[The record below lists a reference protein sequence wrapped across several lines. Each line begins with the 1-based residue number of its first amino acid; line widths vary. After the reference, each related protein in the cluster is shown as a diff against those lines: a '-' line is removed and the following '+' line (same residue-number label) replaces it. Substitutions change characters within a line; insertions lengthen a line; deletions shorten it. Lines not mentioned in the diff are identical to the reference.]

1 MYLHST
7 LTCRSGSA
15 LMLSLIYSEMLKTL
29 RLYGLL
35 DFDEEI
41 YFPHDLN
48 GRPRGYDKRRSKFCD
63 EPNIMTAKSL
73 LVEILQ
79 TLKGMFWPFQ
89 SNQSSSLFLNAVA
102 ANHHGPGNV
111 GGSQAR
117 SHGNIRLMRGVWTN
131 VRFGDM
137 RRALAACERLILLN
151 HNPCELRDYAALLY
165 HCGYYKDCLQYL
177 TSYQN
182 AMVGQPR
189 TNPLEMLEDDA
200 VNTLTARVNLILA
213 EDGWDSHR
221 PAASYWTKNSEP
233 W

>member
-1 MYLHST
+1 
-7 LTCRSGSA
+7 
-15 LMLSLIYSEMLKTL
+15 MLSLIYSEMLKTL

-41 YFPHDLN
+41 SFPHDLD
-48 GRPRGYDKRRSKFCD
+48 GCPRGYDKRRSKFCD

-117 SHGNIRLMRGVWTN
+117 SHGNISAIEMAAAKSAQHRLMRGVWTN

-177 TSYQN
+177 TSYQI

-189 TNPLEMLEDDA
+189 TNPLEMLEDDT

>member
-1 MYLHST
+1 
-7 LTCRSGSA
+7 
-15 LMLSLIYSEMLKTL
+15 MLSLIYSEMLKTL

-35 DFDEEI
+35 DFDLEI
-41 YFPHDLN
+41 SFPHDVNTL
-48 GRPRGYDKRRSKFCD
+48 PRGYDKHKSKLCD
-63 EPNIMTAKSL
+63 EPTIMTSKSL

-111 GGSQAR
+111 GDSQAR
-117 SHGNIRLMRGVWTN
+117 SHGNISAIEMAAAKAAQNRLMRGVWTT

-151 HNPCELRDYAALLY
+151 HDPCELRDYAALLY
-165 HCGYYKDCLQYL
+165 HCGYYEDCLQYL
-177 TSYQN
+177 ASYQTST
-182 AMVGQPR
+182 VGQPR
-189 TNPLEMLEDDA
+189 SNPLEVLEDDA
-200 VNTLTARVNLILA
+200 VNNLRARVSLILA
-213 EDGWDSHR
+213 EDGWNQR
-221 PAASYWTKNSEP
+221 KPTASYWTKNSEP